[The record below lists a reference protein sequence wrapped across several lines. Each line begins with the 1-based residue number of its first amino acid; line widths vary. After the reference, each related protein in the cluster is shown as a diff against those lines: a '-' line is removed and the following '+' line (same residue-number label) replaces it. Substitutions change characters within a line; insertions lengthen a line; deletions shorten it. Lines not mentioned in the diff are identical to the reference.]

1 MFLLGGQ
8 GMFLLMRRGE
18 GGGVGG
24 GRGAGIW
31 GDREAVFVQPLDK
44 ISPAEKVSVE
54 LGRKRRGSRCWYP
67 KHALCVLTRVVGSP
81 SLVPSGTGC
90 LWSKAQQM
98 VCMKEVFP
106 EGKPGAV
113 RAF

>member
-1 MFLLGGQ
+1 MFLL
-8 GMFLLMRRGE
+8 LRRSE
-18 GGGVGG
+18 GGGGG
-24 GRGAGIW
+24 EAEVW
-31 GDREAVFVQPLDK
+31 GDREAVFVFVQPSER

-67 KHALCVLTRVVGSP
+67 KHALCACVLSREVGST